1 MRDIMKL
8 LLGDGQDDGAEINDS
23 AEIWD
28 GRGRRARVADSREWC
43 GTGTGDDAIGQLA
56 AALGRGRGGRVRVKR
71 VIVKRPGPFGLL

>member
-8 LLGDGQDDGAEINDS
+8 LLGDGQEDS

-28 GRGRRARVADSREWC
+28 RRGRRPRVADSREWC
-43 GTGTGDDAIGQLA
+43 GTGTGSGDDAIGELA

-71 VIVKRPGPFGLL
+71 VVVKRPGPFGML

>member
-8 LLGDGQDDGAEINDS
+8 LLGDGQEDS

-28 GRGRRARVADSREWC
+28 RRGRRPRVADSREWC
-43 GTGTGDDAIGQLA
+43 GTGTGDDAIGELA

-71 VIVKRPGPFGLL
+71 VVVKRPGPFGML

>member
-8 LLGDGQDDGAEINDS
+8 LLGDGQEEDS

-28 GRGRRARVADSREWC
+28 RRGRRPRVADSREWC

-56 AALGRGRGGRVRVKR
+56 SALGRGRRVRVKR
-71 VIVKRPGPFGLL
+71 VVVKRPGPFGML